1 MKPTS
6 ADGIDMACQ
15 CRQGCNNCKHLK
27 IIVYKISCQIAD
39 NTHLDW
45 LTKLYNDCC
54 HSFMTTHIQAGNIH

>member
-1 MKPTS
+1 
-6 ADGIDMACQ
+6 MAAVSVK
-15 CRQGCNNCKHLK
+15 R
-27 IIVYKISCQIAD
+27 SIAD